1 MLRVFEQ
8 DVELNASEI
17 C

>member
-1 MLRVFEQ
+1 MLCVFEQ
-8 DVELNASEI
+8 DVELNAREI